1 MTLSSLAREGL
12 ARRPGRL
19 SGYDRFVPAP
29 IRLHRTTAVR
39 VGAVQ
44 VGGGAPVVVQSMTM
58 TDTADAAATAQQC
71 IELAEAGSEM
81 VRITVNTPEAAQAV
95 PEIKQRMLDAGCH
108 APLIGDFH
116 YNGHLLLTKFPGAAQ
131 ALDKYRINPGNV
143 GTGKRRDEQ
152 FATICQ
158 VAVDHQKAIRIGVNG
173 GSLNRELVMAR
184 MQQNTD
190 DALGLS
196 SEEIIN
202 ECMVLS
208 ALQSTELARESG
220 VRADQIIISCKVSRP
235 RDLIAVYR
243 DLARKTT
250 QPLHLGLTEAGMG
263 IKGIAWSASA
273 LAILLNE
280 GIGDTIRVSLTPRP
294 GGDRREEVYA
304 ACEILQALGLRSFSP
319 AITACPGC
327 GRTTSSTFQEL
338 AERIQDYVRTMMPS
352 WKTKHPGVEDMS
364 VAVMGCVVNGPGES
378 KAANIGISLPGTG
391 ESPNC
396 PVFIDGQHATTLRG
410 TYDELAAAFQTLID
424 DYVDRKYPAR

>member
-1 MTLSSLAREGL
+1 MSSPL
-12 ARRPGRL
+12 
-19 SGYDRFVPAP
+19 
-29 IRLHRTTAVR
+29 RLHRTTAVR
-39 VGAVQ
+39 VGGVQ

-71 IELAEAGSEM
+71 VELAEAGSEM
-81 VRITVNTPEAAQAV
+81 VRVTVNTPEAARAV
-95 PEIKQRMLDAGCH
+95 PEIRQRMLDAGCQ

-116 YNGHLLLTKFPGAAQ
+116 YNGHLLLTRFPDAAR

-152 FATICQ
+152 FSMICQ
-158 VAVDHQKAIRIGVNG
+158 VAVDQQKPVRIGVNG
-173 GSLNRELVMAR
+173 GSLNQELVMAR

-190 DALGLS
+190 ETLGLTS
-196 SEEIIN
+196 DEIIN

-208 ALQSTELARESG
+208 ALQSTELALECGLRP
-220 VRADQIIISCKVSRP
+220 DQIIISCKVSRP

-263 IKGIAWSASA
+263 VKGIAWSASA
-273 LAILLNE
+273 LSILLNE

-304 ACEILQALGLRSFSP
+304 ACEILQALGLRAFSP

-338 AERIQDYVRTMMPS
+338 AERIQNYVRTRMPE
-352 WKTKHPGVEDMS
+352 WKLTHPGVETMS

-396 PVFIDGQHATTLRG
+396 PVFIDGRHVTSLRG
-410 TYDELAAAFQTLID
+410 TYDELASAFQELVD
-424 DYVDRKYPAR
+424 QYVQNTYKS